1 MSKLATVAY
10 LGCSLS
16 IGVFAAFNNFTLS
29 LWLTTFTTS
38 YFLIALLGNTRS
50 FEGAVV
56 SPLFGA
62 WSDRVWAG
70 WLGRRRP
77 FILVGGLLSALI
89 LAFTPAITRWA
100 ASLLPASLPA
110 EVALILPAIVAVFL
124 FTLTFNTMDDVHGAL
139 MADLTEGAE
148 RNRLSAL
155 KVLVGMLGQVG
166 ILVVGFFLWRDGI
179 PDSAFLVTG
188 AIIAFGVLVTV
199 LGVREPAPAIWAP
212 ERAQEAGAAPESRL
226 SLRDWW
232 EQYRGAFY
240 FFVVIFAYWSGVNA
254 VLPLVS
260 IYLRDILG
268 ASVGEAQLL
277 PSLLLL
283 STTVMALPTAWL
295 GTRYGKR
302 RVLAAGYIVMGLAAL
317 AALFITTK
325 EQGAIV
331 FLLAGTGN
339 AATMVLTLPILAEL
353 VPRRHIG
360 LANGIQAA
368 AGSVAAPLASL
379 AAGLLAE
386 TFGPRAIF
394 GLMAFMV
401 LVALAFLPLVRKP
414 RPAPGFAPAP
424 TLSPQSA

>member
-1 MSKLATVAY
+1 M
-10 LGCSLS
+10 
-16 IGVFAAFNNFTLS
+16 
-29 LWLTTFTTS
+29 
-38 YFLIALLGNTRS
+38 
-50 FEGAVV
+50 
-56 SPLFGA
+56 
-62 WSDRVWAG
+62 
-70 WLGRRRP
+70 
-77 FILVGGLLSALI
+77 
-89 LAFTPAITRWA
+89 
-100 ASLLPASLPA
+100 
-110 EVALILPAIVAVFL
+110 
-124 FTLTFNTMDDVHGAL
+124 
-139 MADLTEGAE
+139 
-148 RNRLSAL
+148 
-155 KVLVGMLGQVG
+155 
-166 ILVVGFFLWRDGI
+166 
-179 PDSAFLVTG
+179 
-188 AIIAFGVLVTV
+188 
-199 LGVREPAPAIWAP
+199 
-212 ERAQEAGAAPESRL
+212 
-226 SLRDWW
+226 
-232 EQYRGAFY
+232 
-240 FFVVIFAYWSGVNA
+240 VIFAYWSGVNA

-283 STTVMALPTAWL
+283 STTAMALPTAWL

-325 EQGAIV
+325 QQGAIV

-401 LVALAFLPLVRKP
+401 LVALAFLPLVRRP
-414 RPAPGFAPAP
+414 RPAPDFTPAP

>member
-1 MSKLATVAY
+1 M
-10 LGCSLS
+10 
-16 IGVFAAFNNFTLS
+16 
-29 LWLTTFTTS
+29 
-38 YFLIALLGNTRS
+38 
-50 FEGAVV
+50 
-56 SPLFGA
+56 
-62 WSDRVWAG
+62 
-70 WLGRRRP
+70 
-77 FILVGGLLSALI
+77 
-89 LAFTPAITRWA
+89 
-100 ASLLPASLPA
+100 
-110 EVALILPAIVAVFL
+110 
-124 FTLTFNTMDDVHGAL
+124 
-139 MADLTEGAE
+139 
-148 RNRLSAL
+148 
-155 KVLVGMLGQVG
+155 
-166 ILVVGFFLWRDGI
+166 
-179 PDSAFLVTG
+179 
-188 AIIAFGVLVTV
+188 
-199 LGVREPAPAIWAP
+199 
-212 ERAQEAGAAPESRL
+212 
-226 SLRDWW
+226 RDWW

-283 STTVMALPTAWL
+283 STTAMALPTAWL

-325 EQGAIV
+325 QQGAIV

-379 AAGLLAE
+379 VAGLLAE

-401 LVALAFLPLVRKP
+401 LVALAFLPLVRRP

-424 TLSPQSA
+424 TLSPQNA